1 MGSILGLEDPL
12 EEGMENPMGGG
23 TWQAMVHRV
32 AKNQT
37 LLNQFGTH
45 SLIDK
50 AVDHGLC
57 SHLNVV

>member
-1 MGSILGLEDPL
+1 
-12 EEGMENPMGGG
+12 MENPMGGG